1 MKNKI
6 DKIKQEAIEKFEKR
20 FITSV
25 DWGFNF
31 SMKDFEIFIHS
42 YQDELEKA
50 VREEIIENFEGIK
63 AMDREML
70 SVDEIIKILT
80 NLK

>member
-1 MKNKI
+1 MKKEI
-6 DKIKQEAIEKFEKR
+6 DQLKQKAIEEFEKR

-50 VREEIIENFEGIK
+50 VRRDIIENFEGIK

>member
-6 DKIKQEAIEKFEKR
+6 DKIKQKAIEEFEKR

-50 VREEIIENFEGIK
+50 VRREIIENSQRFHF
-63 AMDREML
+63 
-70 SVDEIIKILT
+70 
-80 NLK
+80 